1 VHELAT
7 DRGPEVAA
15 FLAVGGLAFI
25 VDIALF
31 NLLRGLDPFRLIDP
45 TVARSLAM
53 VVAMCV
59 TYTGNRTLTWRGR
72 PPANGQ
78 AIGLFVVL
86 NLVGLA
92 ISDGCLVISHDV
104 LGLTSALADNVAA
117 NGVGL
122 ALGTAFRYLTYRRF
136 VFTAPTDDS
145 ATSPQLHAYQA
156 ETT

>member
-1 VHELAT
+1 
-7 DRGPEVAA
+7 VAA
-15 FLAVGGLAFI
+15 FRSVGGLAFI

-31 NLLRGLDPFRLIDP
+31 ILLRGLDPFRLIDP

-145 ATSPQLHAYQA
+145 ATPPQLHAYQA